1 MCVCNACVHA
11 CEHVYMYIL
20 CVLERVYWG
29 VVGGGT
35 VRHTAGVLVMSLT
48 SVVQFD
54 YAFSIVFLLFQVL
67 KDIELYDVNLAATI
81 QLLTD
86 LLVKNNKNSEEK
98 V

>member
-1 MCVCNACVHA
+1 M
-11 CEHVYMYIL
+11 
-20 CVLERVYWG
+20 
-29 VVGGGT
+29 GGWGT

>member
-1 MCVCNACVHA
+1 M
-11 CEHVYMYIL
+11 
-20 CVLERVYWG
+20 G
-29 VVGGGT
+29 VGGGGT